1 MILNHVK
8 EKITMKDSKPTIY
21 DPNFLPTNIYSGVPS
36 FLNLPV
42 LENKEDLAQMDVA
55 VMGVPWEGGCTIGG
69 FSSCTEGPKS
79 IRSASIRYTG
89 YLPDF
94 DLDCFSQLKAGDYGD
109 TAVQN
114 GNYEF
119 TFGEIRKKVG
129 EIYDAG
135 AAPIILGGDHGIAYP
150 TISELAKRHPGKV
163 GVLHFDAHLDNYSNF
178 GDDPYSRCSPFYQ
191 LYNDPNMDP
200 TKIVHI
206 GIRGPRNHQE
216 EFNNAKKYGANVI
229 LCREIKKNGWE
240 ASIKKAIELASKDTE
255 VLYVT
260 ICADSLDAAFMPQ
273 GPQDM
278 GGLTSF
284 ELLMMVH
291 EAGLAGAKA
300 MDFVEIY
307 PDAYS
312 LHPASHMGCWL
323 ALYFLNGMAER
334 RKNEGK

>member
-1 MILNHVK
+1 
-8 EKITMKDSKPTIY
+8 MKNSKPTIY
-21 DPNFLPTNIYSGVPS
+21 DPNFLPTNIYSGVPT

-42 LENKEDLAQMDVA
+42 LENKQDLAQMDVA

-69 FSSCTEGPKS
+69 YSSCTDGPKS

-109 TAVQN
+109 IAVQN

-135 AAPIILGGDHGIAYP
+135 AVPIILGGDHGIAYP

-200 TKIVHI
+200 TKIVPI

-255 VLYVT
+255 VMYVT
-260 ICADSLDAAFMPQ
+260 ICADSLDAALMPQ

-291 EAGLAGAKA
+291 EAGLAGARA
-300 MDFVEIY
+300 LDFVEIY

-312 LHPASHMGCWL
+312 LQPASHVGCWL
-323 ALYFLNGMAER
+323 ALYFLNGVAER
-334 RKNEGK
+334 RKNGEK

>member
-1 MILNHVK
+1 
-8 EKITMKDSKPTIY
+8 MKNSKPTIY
-21 DPNFLPTNIYSGVPS
+21 DPNFLPTNIYSGVPT

-42 LENKEDLAQMDVA
+42 LENKQDLAQMDVA

-69 FSSCTEGPKS
+69 YSSCTDGPKS

-109 TAVQN
+109 IAVQN

-135 AAPIILGGDHGIAYP
+135 AVPIILGGDHGIAYP

-255 VLYVT
+255 VMYVT

-278 GGLTSF
+278 GGQTSF

-291 EAGLAGAKA
+291 EAGLAGARA
-300 MDFVEIY
+300 LDFVEIY

-312 LHPASHMGCWL
+312 LQPASHVGCWL
-323 ALYFLNGMAER
+323 ALYFLNGVAER
-334 RKNEGK
+334 RKNGEK

>member
-1 MILNHVK
+1 
-8 EKITMKDSKPTIY
+8 MKDSKPTIY
-21 DPNFLPTNIYSGVPS
+21 DPNFLPTNIYSGVPT

-42 LENKEDLAQMDVA
+42 LENKQDLAQMDVA

-69 FSSCTEGPKS
+69 YSSCTDGPKS

-109 TAVQN
+109 IPVQN

-135 AAPIILGGDHGIAYP
+135 AVPIILGGDHGIAYP

-255 VLYVT
+255 VVYVT

-291 EAGLAGAKA
+291 EAGLAGARA
-300 MDFVEIY
+300 LDFVEIY

-312 LHPASHMGCWL
+312 LQPASHVGCWL
-323 ALYFLNGMAER
+323 ALYFLNGVAER
-334 RKNEGK
+334 RKNGEK

>member
-1 MILNHVK
+1 
-8 EKITMKDSKPTIY
+8 MKNSKPTIY
-21 DPNFLPTNIYSGVPS
+21 DPNFLPTNIYSGVPT

-42 LENKEDLAQMDVA
+42 LENKQDLAQMDVA

-69 FSSCTEGPKS
+69 YSSCTDGPKS

-109 TAVQN
+109 IPVQN

-135 AAPIILGGDHGIAYP
+135 AVPIILGGDHGIAYP

-255 VLYVT
+255 VMYVT

-291 EAGLAGAKA
+291 EAGLAGARA
-300 MDFVEIY
+300 LDFVEIY

-312 LHPASHMGCWL
+312 LQPASHVGCWL
-323 ALYFLNGMAER
+323 ALYFLNGVAER
-334 RKNEGK
+334 RKNGGK

>member
-1 MILNHVK
+1 
-8 EKITMKDSKPTIY
+8 MKDSKPTIY
-21 DPNFLPTNIYSGVPS
+21 DPNFLPTNIYSGVPT

-42 LENKEDLAQMDVA
+42 LENKQDLAQMDVA

-69 FSSCTEGPKS
+69 YSSCTDGPKS

-109 TAVQN
+109 IAVQN

-135 AAPIILGGDHGIAYP
+135 AVPIILGGDHGIAYP

-255 VLYVT
+255 VVYVT

-291 EAGLAGAKA
+291 EAGLAGARA
-300 MDFVEIY
+300 LDFVEIY

-312 LHPASHMGCWL
+312 LQPASHVGCWL
-323 ALYFLNGMAER
+323 ALYFLNGVAER
-334 RKNEGK
+334 RKNGGK

>member
-1 MILNHVK
+1 
-8 EKITMKDSKPTIY
+8 MKDSKPTIY
-21 DPNFLPTNIYSGVPS
+21 DPNFLPTNIYSGVPT

-42 LENKEDLAQMDVA
+42 LENKQDLAQMDVA

-69 FSSCTEGPKS
+69 YSSCTDGPKS

-109 TAVQN
+109 IPVQN

-135 AAPIILGGDHGIAYP
+135 AVPIILGGDHGIAYP

-255 VLYVT
+255 VMYVT

-291 EAGLAGAKA
+291 EAGLAGARA
-300 MDFVEIY
+300 LDFVEIY

-312 LHPASHMGCWL
+312 LQPASHVGCWL
-323 ALYFLNGMAER
+323 ALYFLNGVAER
-334 RKNEGK
+334 RKNGGK

>member
-1 MILNHVK
+1 M
-8 EKITMKDSKPTIY
+8 PT
-21 DPNFLPTNIYSGVPS
+21 

-42 LENKEDLAQMDVA
+42 LENKQDLAQMDVA

-69 FSSCTEGPKS
+69 YSSCTDGPKS

-109 TAVQN
+109 IAVQN

-135 AAPIILGGDHGIAYP
+135 AVPIILGGDHGIAYP

-255 VLYVT
+255 VVYVT

-291 EAGLAGAKA
+291 EAGLAGARA
-300 MDFVEIY
+300 LDFVEIY

-312 LHPASHMGCWL
+312 LQPASQVGCWL
-323 ALYFLNGMAER
+323 ALYFLNGVAER
-334 RKNEGK
+334 RKNGGK

>member
-1 MILNHVK
+1 
-8 EKITMKDSKPTIY
+8 MKNSKPTIY
-21 DPNFLPTNIYSGVPS
+21 DPNFLPTNIYSGVPT

-42 LENKEDLAQMDVA
+42 LENKQDLAQMDVA

-69 FSSCTEGPKS
+69 YSSCTDGPKS

-109 TAVQN
+109 IAVQN

-135 AAPIILGGDHGIAYP
+135 AVPIILGGDHGIAYP
-150 TISELAKRHPGKV
+150 TISALAKRHPGKV

-255 VLYVT
+255 VMYVT

-291 EAGLAGAKA
+291 EAGLAGARA

-312 LHPASHMGCWL
+312 LQPASHVGCWL
-323 ALYFLNGMAER
+323 ALYFLNGVAER
-334 RKNEGK
+334 RKNGGK

>member
-1 MILNHVK
+1 
-8 EKITMKDSKPTIY
+8 MKNSKPTIY
-21 DPNFLPTNIYSGVPS
+21 DPNFLPTNIYSGVPT

-42 LENKEDLAQMDVA
+42 LENKQDLAQMDVA

-69 FSSCTEGPKS
+69 YSSCTDGPKS

-109 TAVQN
+109 IAVQN

-135 AAPIILGGDHGIAYP
+135 AVPIILGGDHGIAYP

-255 VLYVT
+255 VMYVT

-278 GGLTSF
+278 GCLTSF

-291 EAGLAGAKA
+291 EAGLAGARA

-312 LHPASHMGCWL
+312 LQPASHVGCWL
-323 ALYFLNGMAER
+323 ALYFLNGVAER
-334 RKNEGK
+334 RKNGGK

>member
-1 MILNHVK
+1 
-8 EKITMKDSKPTIY
+8 MKNSKPTIY
-21 DPNFLPTNIYSGVPS
+21 DPNFLPTNIYSGVPT

-42 LENKEDLAQMDVA
+42 LENKQDLAQMDVA

-69 FSSCTEGPKS
+69 YSSCTDGPKS
-79 IRSASIRYTG
+79 IRSASIRYTD

-109 TAVQN
+109 IAVQN

-135 AAPIILGGDHGIAYP
+135 AVPIILGGDHGIAYP

-255 VLYVT
+255 VMYVT

-291 EAGLAGAKA
+291 EAGLAGARA

-312 LHPASHMGCWL
+312 LQPASHVGCWL
-323 ALYFLNGMAER
+323 ALYFLNGVAER
-334 RKNEGK
+334 RKNGGK

>member
-1 MILNHVK
+1 
-8 EKITMKDSKPTIY
+8 MKNSKPTIY
-21 DPNFLPTNIYSGVPS
+21 DPNFLPTNIYSGVPT

-42 LENKEDLAQMDVA
+42 LENKQDLAQMDVA

-69 FSSCTEGPKS
+69 YSSCTDGPKS

-109 TAVQN
+109 IAVQN

-135 AAPIILGGDHGIAYP
+135 AVPIILGGDHGIAYP

-255 VLYVT
+255 VMYVT
-260 ICADSLDAAFMPQ
+260 ISADSLDAAFMPQ

-291 EAGLAGAKA
+291 EAGLAGARA

-312 LHPASHMGCWL
+312 LQPASHVGCWL
-323 ALYFLNGMAER
+323 ALYFLNGVAER
-334 RKNEGK
+334 RKNGGK

>member
-1 MILNHVK
+1 
-8 EKITMKDSKPTIY
+8 MKNSTPTIY
-21 DPNFLPTNIYSGVPS
+21 DPNFLPTNIYSGVPT

-42 LENKEDLAQMDVA
+42 LENKQDLAQMDVA

-69 FSSCTEGPKS
+69 YSSCTDGPKS

-109 TAVQN
+109 IAVQN

-135 AAPIILGGDHGIAYP
+135 AVPIILGGDHGIAYP

-255 VLYVT
+255 VMYVT

-291 EAGLAGAKA
+291 EAGLAGARA
-300 MDFVEIY
+300 LDFVEIY

-312 LHPASHMGCWL
+312 LQPASHVGCWL
-323 ALYFLNGMAER
+323 ALYFLNGVAER
-334 RKNEGK
+334 RKNGEK

>member
-1 MILNHVK
+1 
-8 EKITMKDSKPTIY
+8 MKNSKPTIY
-21 DPNFLPTNIYSGVPS
+21 DPNFLPTNIYSGVPT

-42 LENKEDLAQMDVA
+42 LENKQDLAQMDVA

-69 FSSCTEGPKS
+69 YSSCTDGPKS
-79 IRSASIRYTG
+79 VRSASIRYTG

-109 TAVQN
+109 IAVQN

-135 AAPIILGGDHGIAYP
+135 AVPIILGGDHGIAYP

-255 VLYVT
+255 VMYVT

-291 EAGLAGAKA
+291 EAGLAGARA
-300 MDFVEIY
+300 LDFVEIY

-312 LHPASHMGCWL
+312 LQPASHVGCWL
-323 ALYFLNGMAER
+323 ALYFLNGVAER
-334 RKNEGK
+334 RKNGEK

>member
-1 MILNHVK
+1 
-8 EKITMKDSKPTIY
+8 MKNSKPTIY
-21 DPNFLPTNIYSGVPS
+21 DPNFLPTNIYSGVPT

-42 LENKEDLAQMDVA
+42 LENKQDLAQMDVA

-69 FSSCTEGPKS
+69 YSSCTDGPKS

-109 TAVQN
+109 IAVQN

-135 AAPIILGGDHGIAYP
+135 AVPIILGGDHGIAYP

-229 LCREIKKNGWE
+229 LCREIKKSGWE

-255 VLYVT
+255 VMYVT

-291 EAGLAGAKA
+291 EAGLAGARA
-300 MDFVEIY
+300 LDFVEIY

-312 LHPASHMGCWL
+312 LQPASHVGCWL
-323 ALYFLNGMAER
+323 ALYFLNGVAER
-334 RKNEGK
+334 RKNGEK

>member
-1 MILNHVK
+1 
-8 EKITMKDSKPTIY
+8 MKNSKPTIY
-21 DPNFLPTNIYSGVPS
+21 DPNFLPTNIYSGVPT

-42 LENKEDLAQMDVA
+42 LENKQDLAQMDVA

-69 FSSCTEGPKS
+69 YSSCTDGPKS

-109 TAVQN
+109 IAVQN

-135 AAPIILGGDHGIAYP
+135 AVPIILGGDHGIAYP

-206 GIRGPRNHQE
+206 GISGPRNHQE

-255 VLYVT
+255 VMYVT

-291 EAGLAGAKA
+291 EAGLAGARA

-312 LHPASHMGCWL
+312 LQPASHVGCWL
-323 ALYFLNGMAER
+323 ALYFLNGVAER
-334 RKNEGK
+334 RKNGGK

>member
-1 MILNHVK
+1 
-8 EKITMKDSKPTIY
+8 MKNSKPTIY
-21 DPNFLPTNIYSGVPS
+21 DPNFLPTNIYSGVPT

-42 LENKEDLAQMDVA
+42 LENEQDLAQMDVA

-69 FSSCTEGPKS
+69 YSSCTDGPKS

-109 TAVQN
+109 IAVQN

-135 AAPIILGGDHGIAYP
+135 AVPIILGGDHGIAYP

-255 VLYVT
+255 VMYVT

-291 EAGLAGAKA
+291 EAGLAGARA
-300 MDFVEIY
+300 LDFVEIY

-312 LHPASHMGCWL
+312 LQPASHVGCWL
-323 ALYFLNGMAER
+323 ALYFLNGVAER
-334 RKNEGK
+334 RKNGGK

>member
-1 MILNHVK
+1 
-8 EKITMKDSKPTIY
+8 MKNSKPTIY
-21 DPNFLPTNIYSGVPS
+21 DPNFLPTNIYRGVPT

-42 LENKEDLAQMDVA
+42 LENKQDLAQMDVA

-69 FSSCTEGPKS
+69 YSSCTDGPKS

-109 TAVQN
+109 IAVQN

-135 AAPIILGGDHGIAYP
+135 AVPIILGGDHGIAYP

-255 VLYVT
+255 VMYVT

-291 EAGLAGAKA
+291 EAGLAGARA
-300 MDFVEIY
+300 LDFVEIY

-312 LHPASHMGCWL
+312 LQPASHVGCWL
-323 ALYFLNGMAER
+323 ALYFLNGVAER
-334 RKNEGK
+334 RKNGGK

>member
-1 MILNHVK
+1 
-8 EKITMKDSKPTIY
+8 MKNSKPTIY
-21 DPNFLPTNIYSGVPS
+21 DPNFLPTNIYSGVPT

-42 LENKEDLAQMDVA
+42 LENKQDLAQMDVA

-69 FSSCTEGPKS
+69 YSSCTDGPKS

-109 TAVQN
+109 IAVQN

-135 AAPIILGGDHGIAYP
+135 AVPIILGGDHGIAYP

-178 GDDPYSRCSPFYQ
+178 GDDPYSRCPPFYQ

-255 VLYVT
+255 VMYVT

-291 EAGLAGAKA
+291 EAGLAGARA

-312 LHPASHMGCWL
+312 LQPASHVGCWL
-323 ALYFLNGMAER
+323 ALYFLNGVAER
-334 RKNEGK
+334 RKNGGK

>member
-1 MILNHVK
+1 
-8 EKITMKDSKPTIY
+8 MKNSKPTIY
-21 DPNFLPTNIYSGVPS
+21 DPNFLPTNIYSGVPT

-42 LENKEDLAQMDVA
+42 LENKQDLAQMDVA

-69 FSSCTEGPKS
+69 YSSCTDGPKS

-109 TAVQN
+109 IAVQN

-135 AAPIILGGDHGIAYP
+135 AVPIILGGDHGIAYP

-255 VLYVT
+255 VVYVT
-260 ICADSLDAAFMPQ
+260 SCADSLDAAFMPQ

-291 EAGLAGAKA
+291 EAGLAGARA
-300 MDFVEIY
+300 LDFVEIY

-312 LHPASHMGCWL
+312 LQPASHVGCWL
-323 ALYFLNGMAER
+323 ALYFLNGVAER
-334 RKNEGK
+334 RKNGGK

>member
-1 MILNHVK
+1 
-8 EKITMKDSKPTIY
+8 MKDSKPTIY
-21 DPNFLPTNIYSGVPS
+21 DPNFLPTNIYSGVPT

-42 LENKEDLAQMDVA
+42 LENKQDLAQMDVA

-69 FSSCTEGPKS
+69 YSSCTDGPKS

-109 TAVQN
+109 IAVQN

-135 AAPIILGGDHGIAYP
+135 AVPIILGGDHGI
-150 TISELAKRHPGKV
+150 
-163 GVLHFDAHLDNYSNF
+163 F

-255 VLYVT
+255 VVYVT

-291 EAGLAGAKA
+291 EAGLAGARA
-300 MDFVEIY
+300 LDFVEIY

-312 LHPASHMGCWL
+312 LQPASHVGCWL
-323 ALYFLNGMAER
+323 ALYFLNGVAER
-334 RKNEGK
+334 RKNGGK